1 MSNGHDKTLKIV
13 TNLDRAGIEARIA
26 EVRKQAQNAKL
37 NDLATALTGV
47 EGMPRAQLETKLRS
61 AIKWLA
67 DKPDHKHLAA
77 QLEMLELNLPNL
89 K

>member
-13 TNLDRAGIEARIA
+13 TNLDRAGIESRIA
-26 EVRKQAQNAKL
+26 EVRKQAQAAKL
-37 NDLATALTGV
+37 GELATALSGV
-47 EGMPRAQLETKLRS
+47 EGMPRAQLEARLRS

-67 DKPDHKHLAA
+67 DKPDQKHLAA